1 MNENNIFPEDILHN
15 TVEYHIAKHSKKT
28 NLIFWIIFLVLASA
42 LAALPFIYVDI
53 YTTSRGIITSHEKP
67 VTLFAPISGRVTYF
81 NLVENQSVSK
91 GDTLL
96 VVNQKILDERDHLI
110 DSQKEDTENF
120 ISDLEL
126 LIKGNYSKLKTKQ
139 YKKNYL
145 KFQQQLFNINTIIKN
160 SQAEFNRSK
169 TLFEKDVIAKSE
181 YDNALLELN
190 KLKND
195 RTNIY
200 KQAQLTW
207 QTELTDYEQSLENLD
222 SNKKQLKEEKDMY
235 VLIAPIDGEL
245 INVQGFNLG
254 SILSAGTNLANISP
268 SKNLIIESFLSP
280 SDIGYIDEGIEAKY
294 QIDSY
299 NSNQWG
305 FATGEITEVGKD
317 IVQINNSNIFKVR
330 SSLNEKYLS
339 LVNGA
344 RGDLKKGMTVTS
356 RFFLTRRSLFQLLF
370 DSIDDWFNPY
380 NNKNE

>member
-28 NLIFWIIFLVLASA
+28 NLIFWIIFLVLATA

-53 YTTSRGIITSHEKP
+53 YTTSRGIITSHQKP
-67 VTLFAPISGRVTYF
+67 VTLFAPATGRITYF
-81 NLVENQSVSK
+81 NLIENQSVSV

-96 VVNQKILDERDHLI
+96 VVNQKILDERDNLI

-120 ISDLEL
+120 IKDLEF

-139 YKKNYL
+139 YKKEYL

-160 SQAEFNRSK
+160 TQAEYNRAK
-169 TLFEKDVIAKSE
+169 ILFEKDVIAKSE

-254 SILSAGTNLANISP
+254 SILNAGSNLANISP
-268 SKNLIIESFLSP
+268 SKNLVIESFLSP

-294 QIDSY
+294 QVDSY

>member
-28 NLIFWIIFLVLASA
+28 NLIFWIIFLVLIGA
-42 LAALPFIYVDI
+42 LSALPFIYVDI
-53 YTTSRGIITSHEKP
+53 YTTSRGVITSHEKP
-67 VTLFAPISGRVTYF
+67 VTLFAPISGRITKF
-81 NLVENQSVSK
+81 NLLENQSVSK

-96 VVNQKILDERDHLI
+96 VINQRILEERDHLL
-110 DSQKEDTENF
+110 DMQKEDIENF
-120 ISDLEL
+120 IIDLKH
-126 LIKGNYSKLKTKQ
+126 LIKGNYSRVKTKQ
-139 YKKNYL
+139 YKKDYL
-145 KFQQQLFNINTIIKN
+145 RFQQQLFNINTIIKN
-160 SQAEFNRSK
+160 AQAEYSRAK
-169 TLFEKDVIAKSE
+169 TLYKKEVIPKVE
-181 YDNALLELN
+181 YNLALLELN

-195 RTNIY
+195 KTNTI
-200 KQAQLTW
+200 KQSQLTW

-245 INVQGFNLG
+245 INVQGYNLG
-254 SILSAGTNLANISP
+254 SVLSAGANLANISP
-268 SKNLIIESFLSP
+268 NKNLIIESYLSP
-280 SDIGYIDEGIEAKY
+280 SDIGYIEEGIAAKY
-294 QIDSY
+294 QVDSY

-317 IVQINNSNIFKVR
+317 IVQFNNTSIFKVR

-356 RFFLTRRSLFQLLF
+356 RFFLTRRSLYQLLF

-380 NNKNE
+380 NNENE

>member
-28 NLIFWIIFLVLASA
+28 NLIFWIIFLVLVSA

>member
-28 NLIFWIIFLVLASA
+28 NLIFWIIFLVLVGTLS
-42 LAALPFIYVDI
+42 ALPFIYVDI

-67 VTLFAPISGRVTYF
+67 VTLFAPVSGRITYF
-81 NLVENQSVSK
+81 NLLENQSVLK

-96 VVNQKILDERDHLI
+96 VVNQKVLEERDYLL

-120 ISDLEL
+120 INDLNH
-126 LIKGNYSKLKTKQ
+126 LIKGRYVKLKTNQ
-139 YKKNYL
+139 YKQDYIR
-145 KFQQQLFNINTIIKN
+145 FQQQLYNSNTLLEN
-160 SQAEFNRSK
+160 AQANYNRTK
-169 TLFEKDVIAKSE
+169 TLYEKGVTAKVEFENV
-181 YDNALLELN
+181 LLELN
-190 KLKND
+190 NLKNEKN
-195 RTNIY
+195 NII
-200 KQAQLTW
+200 KQAKLNW
-207 QTELTDYEQSLENLD
+207 QSELTDYEQSLENLD
-222 SNKKQLKEEKDMY
+222 SNKKQLQEEKDMY

-245 INVQGFNLG
+245 INVQGYNLG
-254 SILSAGTNLANISP
+254 SILSAGSTMANISP

-280 SDIGYIDEGIEAKY
+280 SDIGYIDEGILAKY
-294 QIDSY
+294 QVDSY

-330 SSLNEKYLS
+330 SSLNEKHLS

-356 RFFLTRRSLFQLLF
+356 RFFLIRRSLYQLLF

>member
-28 NLIFWIIFLVLASA
+28 NLIFWIIFLVLATA

-67 VTLFAPISGRVTYF
+67 VTLFAPATGRITYF
-81 NLVENQSVSK
+81 NLIENQSVSV

-96 VVNQKILDERDHLI
+96 VVNQKILDERDNLI

-120 ISDLEL
+120 IKDLEF

-139 YKKNYL
+139 YKKEYL

-160 SQAEFNRSK
+160 TQAEYNRAK
-169 TLFEKDVIAKSE
+169 ILFEKDVIAKSE

-254 SILSAGTNLANISP
+254 SILNAGSNLANISP
-268 SKNLIIESFLSP
+268 SKNLVIESFLSP

-294 QIDSY
+294 QVDSY